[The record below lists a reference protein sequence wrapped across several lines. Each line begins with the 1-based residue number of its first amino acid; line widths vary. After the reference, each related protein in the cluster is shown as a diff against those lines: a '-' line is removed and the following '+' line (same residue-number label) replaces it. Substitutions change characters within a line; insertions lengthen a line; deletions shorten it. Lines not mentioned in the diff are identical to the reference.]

1 MTLRD
6 RLGEYPGRGLL
17 LHRDGSGR
25 LGWVYFVTGR
35 SDASRRRTVRSAGD
49 ALLVVPTG
57 EVRPHDALRHYACA
71 RLAGD
76 RLVVG
81 NGDHVD
87 AVARCLEE
95 GTDVGGLVASLEPE
109 PDPPL
114 CTPRLCAVVGGG
126 AGGGGGAVGGGAV
139 GGGAVGGGATVV
151 TVHRAEGRAV
161 RRAAPVARR
170 RAWATLVTTYDGSRA
185 RPRGVARMQEYPEA
199 RPFDAVVDD
208 LWGSLEGDLR
218 VLAVAG
224 RGADLAHPVVRAP

>member
-35 SDASRRRTVRSAGD
+35 SDASRQRTVRRAGN

-57 EVRPHDALRHYACA
+57 EERPHDALRHYACA
-71 RLAGD
+71 RLAGE

-95 GTDVGGLVASLEPE
+95 GADLGELLASLEPE

-114 CTPRLCAVVGGG
+114 CTPRLCAVVGGE
-126 AGGGGGAVGGGAV
+126 GGAM
-139 GGGAVGGGATVV
+139 VV
-151 TVHRAEGRAV
+151 TVHQADGRAV
-161 RRAAPVARR
+161 RRNTPVARR
-170 RAWATLVTTYDGSRA
+170 RASATLVTTYDGSRA
-185 RPRGVARMQEYPEA
+185 RPRGVARLQEYPDA

-208 LWGSLEGDLR
+208 LWGSLEDDLR

-224 RGADLAHPVVRAP
+224 TGADLAHPVVRAP